1 MNDLN
6 CASLGE
12 IWFHIVRR
20 TVQCGN
26 PLGDEGLELLEVC
39 AGFPAASDPDALI
52 REFADARMLAEME
65 KVFFAEGS
73 NALGHSYSK
82 LMRGPA
88 GRSDL
93 EDVISLLRAEPAS
106 KRAVVTLC
114 ASGNGKVPCINVIE
128 FLIREGE
135 LRTIYFAR
143 GQDAFKKFH
152 ADALCIGKMACRV
165 AREVEVPAGRV
176 SGFIGSSHIYHED
189 RAAIDSF
196 LDRASEFLLHAQPQG
211 VC

>member
-1 MNDLN
+1 MRE
-6 CASLGE
+6 S
-12 IWFHIVRR
+12 
-20 TVQCGN
+20 
-26 PLGDEGLELLEVC
+26 LGDEGLELLELC

-114 ASGNGKVPCINVIE
+114 GSGNGKVPCINVIE

-165 AREVEVPAGRV
+165 AREVEVPAGR
-176 SGFIGSSHIYHED
+176 
-189 RAAIDSF
+189 APPT
-196 LDRASEFLLHAQPQG
+196 L
-211 VC
+211 